1 MIHYLLKI
9 PNFEVETSFKDNL
22 TRMYVDEV
30 EDDFNDFKNDMWSW
44 IKNRD
49 FDNLAKKLKI
59 KIIYLSNMIYLNL
72 V

>member
-1 MIHYLLKI
+1 
-9 PNFEVETSFKDNL
+9 
-22 TRMYVDEV
+22 MYVDEV